1 MTNRQFRFLSLAGAL
16 SVFGSGAGRP
26 PHEAGPCRPGKLVEL
41 PRLKPSIR
49 VDIRYATTHDF
60 MGRMLCSWA
69 RTFLQGPAA
78 EALAQVRAQ
87 RQPLGYGLL
96 VFDGYRP
103 WRITKQMWNRTPA
116 GKREFVAAPREARDL
131 LRARIAARG
140 FAVLPAE
147 WWHFD
152 FRDWKAYPIQG
163 VPIERLWGAV
173 FLRMKIISP

>member
-1 MTNRQFRFLSLAGAL
+1 MINRVFRFLWLAGAL
-16 SVFGSGAGRP
+16 SIFSSLPRRP
-26 PHEAGPCRPGKLVEL
+26 PHEAGPCRPGEPVEL
-41 PRLKPSIR
+41 TRREPSIR

-69 RTFLQGPAA
+69 RAFLQGPAA
-78 EALAQVRAQ
+78 EALAQVRAKLQ
-87 RQPLGYGLL
+87 LLGYGL
-96 VFDGYRP
+96 DGYRP

-116 GKREFVAAPREARDL
+116 GKKGFVAAPREARDL

-163 VPIERLWGAV
+163 VPIEL
-173 FLRMKIISP
+173 L